1 MLYSPFSDSM
11 ITWLSR
17 DRVTAVLAANI
28 QFESGTAYVHS
39 GTGTLVLGGF
49 VYYGMGTLGAID
61 DVSETNTT
69 SPTQLKMTL
78 SGLDMSLFA
87 KTLNERCVGKPAELY
102 LVAMDDN
109 GVVQVADL
117 IFKGRVTVGTS
128 GWVTPTIAGFDRS
141 KYLVCCKWNS
151 PYTLD
156 YDGNRLLFLNDGS
169 NTEDQPMS
177 GTVDVVIFAGG
188 VSPVAANPGFN
199 IYNAAGQCTFS
210 TARRPFV
217 YLGVNFVPSTTAQ
230 TVPGGGYVPVGR
242 FGLRVPSFGGGR
254 IYHYH
259 YGLVMQNGTLRAGR
273 GLYVGWADRQLAN
286 AGVTPISLPVIP
298 DMYV

>member
-17 DRVTAVLAANI
+17 DRVTAVLAANV

-117 IFKGRVTVGTS
+117 IFKGRVSGTGATS
-128 GWVTPTIAGFDRS
+128 GDTNALIFLRTGSDLSRIAIPMNPTRQPSRATVYFATS
-141 KYLVCCKWNS
+141 LKW
-151 PYTLD
+151 
-156 YDGNRLLFLNDGS
+156 
-169 NTEDQPMS
+169 
-177 GTVDVVIFAGG
+177 
-188 VSPVAANPGFN
+188 
-199 IYNAAGQCTFS
+199 
-210 TARRPFV
+210 
-217 YLGVNFVPSTTAQ
+217 
-230 TVPGGGYVPVGR
+230 
-242 FGLRVPSFGGGR
+242 
-254 IYHYH
+254 
-259 YGLVMQNGTLRAGR
+259 QNVQFTGA
-273 GLYVGWADRQLAN
+273 VKKMRQDL
-286 AGVTPISLPVIP
+286 PIREEA
-298 DMYV
+298 

>member
-17 DRVTAVLAANI
+17 DRVTAVLAANV

-117 IFKGRVTVGTS
+117 IFKGRVSGTGATS
-128 GWVTPTIAGFDRS
+128 GEINALQYTISNIFEDWQRPFPDRYTDESHQAAQPGDRIFRYVAQMAERSIYWGS
-141 KYLVCCKWNS
+141 KK
-151 PYTLD
+151 D
-156 YDGNRLLFLNDGS
+156 
-169 NTEDQPMS
+169 
-177 GTVDVVIFAGG
+177 A
-188 VSPVAANPGFN
+188 PGFT
-199 IYNAAGQCTFS
+199 YS
-210 TARRPFV
+210 
-217 YLGVNFVPSTTAQ
+217 
-230 TVPGGGYVPVGR
+230 
-242 FGLRVPSFGGGR
+242 
-254 IYHYH
+254 
-259 YGLVMQNGTLRAGR
+259 
-273 GLYVGWADRQLAN
+273 
-286 AGVTPISLPVIP
+286 
-298 DMYV
+298 